1 MSAGNNIS
9 ATIFQAIKLFGGV
22 QVVSNLCSVVLNKL
36 VAIWIGPVG
45 MGLFS
50 LYNAAIDMLRSATSL
65 GLRSSCVRE
74 VAIAST
80 SGNPATLGRV
90 IAIVKKW
97 SWFASIFGA
106 VTTMALAPL
115 LSRWSFGT
123 TDRIWD
129 FILLASVLMFNGF
142 ISGEQA
148 ILQGS
153 DRLRRLASASLFG
166 TIGGLLCSIPLFY
179 YLREDSILLSVIVY
193 HAALLIATLAF
204 RHKKYPRATLTNK
217 EAAKGGMPFVK
228 FGLMLTLSDFIT
240 MLFTYIFSAYL
251 NRTAGTAEVGF
262 YQSGFSLVG
271 RYLGLIFTALNM
283 EYYPRLARVCHSALR
298 IRVFVSEEIRI
309 LMFILT
315 PAAAIFLIARELIV
329 SLLYSSEFHAII
341 PYITWA
347 IVGTVFRA
355 YSWCLAVTIIA
366 KGDGRTFLFT
376 ETTSVVTGF
385 VLNVTFYNLWGLDG
399 LGFAYMTWY
408 AAYCVITGFVYFRR
422 YRYTLSHATTFISL
436 VAFASVAAIA
446 VLLEA
451 QLTLFAI
458 ALTAALCAFSFFI
471 LRNSLRT
478 KRH

>member
-1 MSAGNNIS
+1 M
-9 ATIFQAIKLFGGV
+9 
-22 QVVSNLCSVVLNKL
+22 SNLCSVVLNKL

-74 VAIAST
+74 VAIASA

-217 EAAKGGMPFVK
+217 EAAKEGMPFVK

-315 PAAAIFLIARELIV
+315 PAA
-329 SLLYSSEFHAII
+329 I

-408 AAYCVITGFVYFRR
+408 AAYCVITGFVYFHR